1 MQRHATS
8 ELPSELPRSMHSLGS
23 TRMQRKSH
31 LLGSQGILIRN
42 STYLPYRQFQ
52 PQLALLRHHNPT
64 VKDFIFPSPM
74 QQEMAFEP
82 VFSPASS
89 MVYLK

>member
-1 MQRHATS
+1 MQHHATS
-8 ELPSELPRSMHSLGS
+8 ELPSELLRSMHSLGS
-23 TRMQRKSH
+23 TRMQRTSH
-31 LLGSQGILIRN
+31 LLGSQGIWIRN
-42 STYLPYRQFQ
+42 STYLIASL
-52 PQLALLRHHNPT
+52 PQLAFLMHHNPT
-64 VKDFIFPSPM
+64 VKDFLFPSPM